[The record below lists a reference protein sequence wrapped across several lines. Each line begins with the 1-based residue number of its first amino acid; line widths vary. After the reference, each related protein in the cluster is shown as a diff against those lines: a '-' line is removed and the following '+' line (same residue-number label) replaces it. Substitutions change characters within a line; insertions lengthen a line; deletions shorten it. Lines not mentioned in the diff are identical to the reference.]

1 MILRRALRAA
11 ASIAPKVASFTP
23 AGRIAKI
30 ASFGAGALGR
40 LTQTAKTM
48 LPSPISNL
56 ARTIVGKRKRKHY
69 KGISDKEMMELLKLQ
84 MLVGK
89 KSMPYQMA
97 VYKALTG
104 KLK

>member
-1 MILRRALRAA
+1 MILRRALRTA
-11 ASIAPKVASFTP
+11 ASLGSKVASFTP

-30 ASFGAGALGR
+30 ASLGTGMVGR
-40 LTQTAKTM
+40 LTQTAKQI
-48 LPSPISNL
+48 LPSPISHL
-56 ARTIVGKRKRKHY
+56 AQAISRKRRKKRY
-69 KGISDKEMMELLKLQ
+69 KGISDKEIVELMKLQ

-89 KSMPYQMA
+89 RSMPYQMA

>member
-1 MILRRALRAA
+1 MKLRRALRTAT
-11 ASIAPKVASFTP
+11 SLGTKVASFTP

-30 ASFGAGALGR
+30 ASLGTGMIGR
-40 LTQTAKTM
+40 LSQTAKTM
-48 LPSPISNL
+48 FPTPISNL
-56 ARTIVGKRKRKHY
+56 AKAITGKRKKKRY
-69 KGISDKEMMELLKLQ
+69 KGISDREMMELLKLQ

-89 KSMPYQMA
+89 RSMPYQMA